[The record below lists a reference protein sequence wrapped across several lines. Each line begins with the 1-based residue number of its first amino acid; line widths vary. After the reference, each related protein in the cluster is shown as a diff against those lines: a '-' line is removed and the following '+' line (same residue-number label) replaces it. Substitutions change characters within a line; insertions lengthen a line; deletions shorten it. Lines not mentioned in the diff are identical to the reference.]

1 MQRSVYHSQSIQ
13 AWEQRWFAQQN
24 SSLGLMQQAA
34 WSISQQLIEQFHQ
47 QNIQNIAVWC
57 GQGNNAGDGYYIAAF
72 LKQSGFDVTVLSTE
86 MGSSTDLK
94 HAYAYAES
102 QQVEMK
108 PIINDIAASIFQ
120 NEASTDLN
128 SNVIGDLAEY
138 TPHLYKEMLGKV
150 DCHIDALFGIGLNR
164 ALNED
169 WQKIIQC
176 FNAQTGLKI
185 SIDIPSGLHANTGQA
200 LPCAIQADH
209 TFTILGY
216 KAGLFTGQGKEYIG
230 QLHLVSLIPTDT
242 ALKPLAY
249 LSPEK
254 IVLPKRQAFGHKGC
268 YGHVL
273 VVGGHADMGGAVIMS
288 AEAAFHAG
296 AGKVTVIC
304 HSKHHQAILSRS
316 PNIMVRDINSLDQEL
331 IEQLL
336 KQVDAVCLGMGLGRD
351 QWAERIYQQWFDLL
365 NQNSHLEV
373 VLDADGLWFL
383 AKYPKKLNPHLYA
396 TPHSGEAAT
405 LLACKAAEI
414 EQDRIAA
421 IHQLQQKYAGQ
432 WVLKGAGSLILEN
445 ELFICTQGN
454 AGMGTGGMG
463 DVLAGMIASLKAQ
476 FHEQIALHE
485 IISLHAQAGDLLA
498 EKGMRGLQAHD
509 MGKVIYE
516 VVNQ

>member
-86 MGSSTDLK
+86 MGRSTDLK

-102 QQVEMK
+102 QQVEIK
-108 PIINDIAASIFQ
+108 HIHVKFPLLI
-120 NEASTDLN
+120 
-128 SNVIGDLAEY
+128 
-138 TPHLYKEMLGKV
+138 KERLGEL

-185 SIDIPSGLHANTGQA
+185 SIDIPSGLHANTGQV

-216 KAGLFTGQGKEYIG
+216 KAGLFTGQGKEYVG
-230 QLHLVSLIPTDT
+230 QLHLVSLIPIDT

-254 IVLPKRQAFGHKGC
+254 IVLPKRQAFGHKGS

-296 AGKVTVIC
+296 AGKVSVIC

-316 PNIMVRDINSLDQEL
+316 PNIMVRDINALDQEL

-383 AKYPKKLNPHLYA
+383 AKYPKKLNTHLYA

-405 LLACKAAEI
+405 LLDCKASEI

-421 IHQLQQKYAGQ
+421 IYQLQQKYAGQ

-476 FHEQIALHE
+476 FHEEIALHE
-485 IISLHAQAGDLLA
+485 IVSLHAHAGDLLA
-498 EKGMRGLQAHD
+498 ENNGMRGLQAHD

>member
-34 WSISQQLIEQFHQ
+34 WTISQQLIEPF
-47 QNIQNIAVWC
+47 NKNKIQKIAIWC

-72 LKQSGFDVTVLSTE
+72 LKQHGFHITVYAAELGQSL
-86 MGSSTDLK
+86 DLK
-94 HAYAYAES
+94 QAVQYALLNR
-102 QQVEMK
+102 V
-108 PIINDIAASIFQ
+108 DIQSIDYLLSENANHQEIPTF
-120 NEASTDLN
+120 
-128 SNVIGDLAEY
+128 
-138 TPHLYKEMLGKV
+138 

-164 ALNED
+164 MLD
-169 WQKIIQC
+169 QKWQSIIQL
-176 FNAQTGLKI
+176 FNSQIGLKI
-185 SIDIPSGLHANTGQA
+185 AIDIPSGLHANTGQA
-200 LPCAIQADH
+200 LPCAMQADQ

-216 KAGLFTGQGKEYIG
+216 KAGLFTGQGKEYVG
-230 QLHLVSLIPTDT
+230 KLHLVSLIPID
-242 ALKPLAY
+242 AELKPLAY
-249 LSPEK
+249 LSSEK
-254 IVLPKRQAFGHKGC
+254 IVLPKRQAFGHKGS

-296 AGKVTVIC
+296 AGKVSVVC
-304 HSKHHQAILSRS
+304 HAKHHQAILARS
-316 PNIMVRDINSLDQEL
+316 PNIMVRDINALDQES
-331 IEQLL
+331 IQHLL
-336 KQVDAVCLGMGLGRD
+336 TQIDAVCFGMGLGRD
-351 QWAERIYQQWFDLL
+351 QWAEQIYQQWFDLL

-383 AKYPKKLNPHLYA
+383 AKHPKKLNPHLYA

-405 LLACKAAEI
+405 LLGCTAADI

-421 IHQLQQKYAGQ
+421 IYQLEQKYAGQ
-432 WVLKGAGSLILEN
+432 WVLKGAGSLVLEA

-476 FHEQIALHE
+476 FHEQVALHE
-485 IISLHAQAGDLLA
+485 IVSLHAQAGDLLA
-498 EKGMRGLQAHD
+498 EHGMRGLQAHD
-509 MGKVIYE
+509 MGKVIYT
-516 VVNQ
+516 VVNQEN

>member
-34 WSISQQLIEQFHQ
+34 WTISQQLIEPF
-47 QNIQNIAVWC
+47 NKNKIQKIAIWC

-72 LKQSGFDVTVLSTE
+72 LKQYGFHITVYAAELGQSL
-86 MGSSTDLK
+86 DLK
-94 HAYAYAES
+94 QAVQYALLNR
-102 QQVEMK
+102 V
-108 PIINDIAASIFQ
+108 DIQSIDYLLSENANPQEIPTF
-120 NEASTDLN
+120 
-128 SNVIGDLAEY
+128 
-138 TPHLYKEMLGKV
+138 

-164 ALNED
+164 MLD
-169 WQKIIQC
+169 QKWQSIIQL
-176 FNAQTGLKI
+176 FNSQIGLKI
-185 SIDIPSGLHANTGQA
+185 AIDIPSGLHANTGQA
-200 LPCAIQADH
+200 LPCAMQADQ

-216 KAGLFTGQGKEYIG
+216 KAGLFTGQGKEYVG
-230 QLHLVSLIPTDT
+230 KLHLVSLIPIDT
-242 ALKPLAY
+242 ELKPLAY

-254 IVLPKRQAFGHKGC
+254 IVLPKRQAFGHKGS

-296 AGKVTVIC
+296 AGKVSVVC
-304 HSKHHQAILSRS
+304 HAKHHQAILARS
-316 PNIMVRDINSLDQEL
+316 PNIMVRDINALDQKS
-331 IEQLL
+331 IQHLL
-336 KQVDAVCLGMGLGRD
+336 TQIDAVCFGMGLGRD
-351 QWAERIYQQWFDLL
+351 EWAEQVYLEWFNLL

-383 AKYPKKLNPHLYA
+383 AKHPQQLNTHVYA

-405 LLACKAAEI
+405 LLGCSASDI
-414 EQDRIAA
+414 EQDRIVV
-421 IHQLQQKYAGQ
+421 IHNLQQKYAGQ
-432 WVLKGAGSLILEN
+432 WVLKGAGSLVLEA

-476 FHEQIALHE
+476 FHEQVALHE
-485 IISLHAQAGDLLA
+485 IVSLHAQAGDLLA
-498 EKGMRGLQAHD
+498 EYGMRGLQAHD
-509 MGKVIYE
+509 MGKVIYN
-516 VVNQ
+516 VVNQEN